1 MPFGFSFKG
10 AKGFKYGKTYGQG
23 IRQMLRTGVNKNGS
37 HEMSIKKK
45 LKFFWFPKQMSTKEA
60 KDFNKVGD
68 CFIV

>member
-1 MPFGFSFKG
+1 MPFGFSVKG

-45 LKFFWFPKQMSTKEA
+45 LKSFWFLVDICLGNVNQRSKR
-60 KDFNKVGD
+60 F
-68 CFIV
+68 